1 MGATIKDVARLAG
14 VSHSTVSR
22 VLNNKAVISDE
33 TKKRIYS
40 AMEELKYVP
49 NDLARSF
56 ANGNP
61 STIALAID
69 TGNASDYSNSFFSN
83 TVFGIE
89 TAAHKSNYSLMV
101 VNGSKSHD
109 GTEDIERL
117 LMGKRINGIIFP
129 ESIVNKSLLKMLDEK
144 NFPYV
149 ILGHPMDAEVET
161 DWVDIDNRQAG
172 EAAVKHLIEKGYRR
186 IAFMSDGNDKVFN
199 QDRIEGYKKELK
211 KNGIEIDEK
220 LIVEG
225 VSTVESGK
233 ELTEKLLSGKDVPD
247 ALICSN
253 DRMVVGTLRA
263 ANEKGIVVPEEL
275 GIICCDNTPVME
287 LSFPSITSLNVDT
300 YKLGIK
306 AAEKLIGRIED
317 EMVEDRANLLPTDVI
332 ERGSTLKKMKG
343 AGI

>member
-33 TKKRIYS
+33 TKKRIYR

-69 TGNASDYSNSFFSN
+69 TSNASYYSNSFFSN

-101 VNGSKSHD
+101 VNGSKSND
-109 GTEDIERL
+109 GIEDIERL

-129 ESIVNKSLLKMLDEK
+129 ESIIDKKLLKMLDEK

-149 ILGHPMDAEVET
+149 TLGHPMNTKTKT
-161 DWVDIDNRQAG
+161 DWVDIDNKQAG
-172 EAAVKHLIEKGYRR
+172 EVAVKHLIEKGYRK

-211 KNGIEIDEK
+211 RNGIEIDEK

-225 VSTVESGK
+225 DSNVESGK
-233 ELTEKLLSGKDVPD
+233 KLADKLLSGKNVPD
-247 ALICSN
+247 ALVCSN
-253 DRMVVGTLRA
+253 DHMVVGALRV
-263 ANEKGIVVPEEL
+263 ANERGIAIPDKLGIV
-275 GIICCDNTPVME
+275 CCDNTPVME
-287 LSFPSITSLNVDT
+287 LSLPSITSLNVDT

-306 AAEKLIGRIED
+306 AAEKLIGRIEN
-317 EMVEDRANLLPTDVI
+317 EMVGDNQNLLPTDVI
-332 ERGSTLKKMKG
+332 ERGSTLKNMKG

>member
-22 VLNNKAVISDE
+22 VLNNKSVISDE

-61 STIALAID
+61 LTIALAID
-69 TGNASDYSNSFFSN
+69 TGNANDYSNSFFSN

-89 TAAHKSNYSLMV
+89 TAAHKRNYSLMI
-101 VNGSKSHD
+101 VNGSMSL
-109 GTEDIERL
+109 GGIEDIERL
-117 LMGKRINGIIFP
+117 LMSKRINGIIFP
-129 ESIVNKSLLKMLDEK
+129 ESIVNKNLLKMLDEK

-149 ILGHPMDAEVET
+149 ILGHPINAEVET
-161 DWVDIDNRQAG
+161 NWVDIDNRQAG
-172 EAAVKHLIEKGYRR
+172 KVAVKHLIEKGYRK

-211 KNGIEIDEK
+211 RNDIEIDENM
-220 LIVEG
+220 IVEG

-233 ELTEKLLSGKDVPD
+233 KLAEKLLTGNNVPD

-253 DRMVVGTLRA
+253 DRMVVGALRA
-263 ANEKGIVVPEEL
+263 TNEKGISVPEKL
-275 GIICCDNTPVME
+275 GIVCCDNTPVME

-300 YKLGIK
+300 YKLGIE
-306 AAEKLIGRIED
+306 AAEKLIDCIED
-317 EMVEDRANLLPTDVI
+317 EIVEDTQILLATSI
-332 ERGSTLKKMKG
+332 IARGSTEKKMKG